1 MPKLRSRRK
10 SSKRKRVRRKSVTRK
25 SKSKRK
31 SVRRK
36 SKSKRKT
43 SKRVSRKRL
52 SKLEC
57 LDLLKSK
64 IGINM
69 REFPNRKQ
77 AIAVSYSQVKKYQP
91 NCARFFK

>member
-10 SSKRKRVRRKSVTRK
+10 SSKRKSVRRKSVRK
-25 SKSKRK
+25 
-31 SVRRK
+31 K

-91 NCARFFK
+91 SCSRFFK